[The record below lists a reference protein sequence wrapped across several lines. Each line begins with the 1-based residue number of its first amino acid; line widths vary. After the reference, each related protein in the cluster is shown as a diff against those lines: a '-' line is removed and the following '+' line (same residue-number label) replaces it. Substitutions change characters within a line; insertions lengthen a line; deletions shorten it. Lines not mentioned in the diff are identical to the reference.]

1 MTKTESISTGIP
13 GVEFRLPDL
22 RPIVVNDELANQT
35 AQAGEAGDRVVAL
48 IAQGRL
54 AAASE
59 LVADARLMDPSNIR
73 LRLLDTEV
81 SRWSG
86 DHERAIYRLQ
96 QLRKEFEGT
105 ADEVDSVQNLGA
117 CFYSVG
123 DTLAAAS
130 RYKSALEGRE
140 QFKCAGVL
148 LNASRAAYE
157 SVLEEVNAPA
167 EDIQVSVLTDA
178 SNA

>member
-1 MTKTESISTGIP
+1 MRKTGSISTGIP

-22 RPIVVNDELANQT
+22 RPIVVDEQLAQET
-35 AQAGEAGDRVVAL
+35 AQNGEAGDRVVAL

-59 LVADARLMDPSNIR
+59 LVADARLMDPRNIR

-81 SRWSG
+81 TRWSG
-86 DHERAIYRLQ
+86 DPERAIYRLQ
-96 QLRKEFEGT
+96 QLRKEFDGT
-105 ADEVDSVQNLGA
+105 VDEVDIVQNLGA
-117 CFYSVG
+117 CFYSIG
-123 DTLAAAS
+123 DMLAATS

-140 QFKCAGVL
+140 QFNASEVL
-148 LNASRAAYE
+148 RNASRAAYE
-157 SVLEEVNAPA
+157 SLLNEVNAPDEA
-167 EDIQVSVLTDA
+167 VQVSVLPDT